1 MGLVKMTLP
10 ITTRWKVTI
19 TKMKFNEIAARIL
32 SVKEGEFAKIGPDA
46 EDSIDS
52 EDSHLERVY
61 NAVKDG
67 EWTFEDFK
75 DFVSVVRNEAKI
87 RAGE

>member
-1 MGLVKMTLP
+1 MNKDQKL
-10 ITTRWKVTI
+10 
-19 TKMKFNEIAARIL
+19 L
-32 SVKEGEFAKIGPDA
+32 SKAYVELSKNNSP
-46 EDSIDS
+46 
-52 EDSHLERVY
+52 DSHLLRVY
-61 NAVKDG
+61 NAVKDS